1 VGLAHWVKAF
11 AAVQPV
17 RRRILLAAVVVLL
30 VVAGAA
36 VALVVLRGNPGKG
49 HLDTA
54 LKGVTLVAPPKP
66 KPVHK
71 PKPKPKPAVVTD
83 KPCWLNFGGDPQRT
97 SARLTLNLGLP
108 VKPLWVRALHGYVEY
123 PPSYCQGRL
132 YVNTFRGRTYA
143 INATTGRVLWMK
155 QGQGPKPSTPAI
167 AGDRLIVSS
176 TSGQVAALARSNGA
190 RLWEIDLPGAK
201 VESSAVV
208 IGNTAYFGAT
218 DGRLFAVNVANGH
231 IKWAYNTGGR
241 INSSPS
247 ILGNKIFI
255 TTYAGSVLSLNRL
268 NGRRNWITYV
278 RRDFVHY
285 ESFYASASTDGQRL
299 YTISRAGKVVALK
312 VSDGSIVWTHE
323 LNTTGYSTPAIAN
336 GRIYV
341 GDFNGLIHC
350 YRASDGTQLW
360 QKYIGGR
367 ILAPGVVVGPLVFF
381 SNLETKT
388 FGLRRSDGKIVWHV
402 GMGKYQP
409 GIATD
414 RHYYFTLNGLLVAY
428 QGSDVIK
435 QAARAAAAKRASA
448 AKHAKQH
455 SRRGSATGTRP
466 AARSRKR

>member
-1 VGLAHWVKAF
+1 VPAV
-11 AAVQPV
+11 AAILPV
-17 RRRILLAAVVVLL
+17 RRRTLFAAVIALL

-36 VALVVLRGNPGKG
+36 VAYFVLHGNPGKG

-54 LKGVTLVAPPKP
+54 LKGVTLVQPPKP
-66 KPVHK
+66 AHPKPAPHK

-97 SARLTLNLGLP
+97 SSRLTLNLGIP
-108 VKPLWVRALHGYVEY
+108 EKPLWVRALHGYVEY
-123 PPSYCQGRL
+123 PPSYCQGQL
-132 YVNTFRGRTYA
+132 YVNTFKGRTYA
-143 INATTGRVLWMK
+143 INATNGKVLWMS

-176 TSGQVAALARSNGA
+176 TSGTVTALARSNGA
-190 RLWEIDLPGAK
+190 KLWQLDLPGAK
-201 VESSAVV
+201 VESSPVV
-208 IGNTAYFGAT
+208 IGKTAYFGAT

-231 IKWAYNTGGR
+231 IRWAYNTGGR

-247 ILGNKIFI
+247 ILGNRIFI
-255 TTYAGSVLSLNRL
+255 TTYAGSILSLNRL
-268 NGRRNWITYV
+268 NGRRNWITYI
-278 RRDFVHY
+278 RRDFVQY

-299 YTISRAGKVVALK
+299 YTISRAGKVVAVR
-312 VSDGSIVWTHE
+312 VSDGSVVWTHD
-323 LNTTGYSTPAIAN
+323 LNTTGYSTPAIAD
-336 GRIYV
+336 GVVYV
-341 GDFNGLIHC
+341 GDFNGLVHA
-350 YRASDGTQLW
+350 YRATDGTQLW
-360 QKYIGGR
+360 QTYIGGR

-428 QGSDVIK
+428 QGSDLVK
-435 QAARAAAAKRASA
+435 KAALRKAADAAAARRANA
-448 AKHAKQH
+448 AKHGSKR
-455 SRRGSATGTRP
+455 SRR
-466 AARSRKR
+466 